1 MTQTTQTKLTVFSD
15 KAFFSKLTHI
25 TLPIAFQ
32 NLMLAAV
39 AAADAIMLGFLHQNS
54 MSAVS
59 LATQV
64 QFIQNMIIFA
74 IVSVES
80 ILGAQYWGKKDL
92 ETVSKIFCLSLK
104 LSVAT

>member
-64 QFIQNMIIFA
+64 QFIQNMIVTQNKKWEKIYFNLGIFLVFVCFNLFFYA
-74 IVSVES
+74 
-80 ILGAQYWGKKDL
+80 LN
-92 ETVSKIFCLSLK
+92 
-104 LSVAT
+104 